1 MTLEEKRKKMLGSLI
16 GMPKLLHKPVLWKAL
31 ESLPQLYGNDL
42 VRWELDSI
50 RNSIL
55 KAESIKELE
64 HIDTDPERLAEKM
77 AALIREKAE
86 HSVYHAINAAGII
99 LHTALGRSPLAEE
112 AREALMVAATGYSTV
127 AIDRETGKRG
137 NRHLH
142 VEDLLCH
149 LTGAEA
155 AVCVNNN
162 AAATIVLL
170 NTMASG
176 KEVIVSRGQLV
187 EIGGAFR
194 IPDVMKRSNAKMV
207 EIGTTNKTHLKDY
220 RGAINEETGLLLRVH
235 ASNYLVTGFT
245 SEVPVKE
252 IADLAHEHDLPMA
265 DDIGSGCLVDI
276 TEFGLPHEPLVQ
288 DSVKDGADLICFSG
302 DKMVG
307 GPQCGII
314 VGKKKYIDQIK
325 KNPLVRAFRLGKLTY
340 SALEATLKLFLDKD
354 ILLARHPVMS
364 MMARKADEIGRKEQ
378 SFLRKIRPVI
388 AGKCEAKVVKG
399 FSLMGSGSL
408 PGRDIPSKL
417 IVLTPKDMSYDELAH
432 KFRKNDP
439 PIFVRVGREGVLMD
453 FRTIFPDDVQYLV
466 EAVKKIF
473 SSN

>member
-1 MTLEEKRKKMLGSLI
+1 MSIEEKRINLLNSLI
-16 GMPKLLHKPVLWKAL
+16 GMPKLLHKPALWQAL

-42 VRWELDSI
+42 VRWELDNL

-55 KAESIKELE
+55 NTETEDELDK
-64 HIDTDPERLAEKM
+64 IDIDPDRLAERLAF
-77 AALIREKAE
+77 LIREKAD
-86 HSVYHAINAAGII
+86 HSVHYAINAAGII

-112 AREALMVAATGYSTV
+112 AKEALMVAATGYSTV

-170 NTMASG
+170 NTMAAG

-194 IPDVMKRSNAKMV
+194 IPDVMKRSGAEMV
-207 EIGTTNKTHLKDY
+207 EVGTTNKTHFKDY
-220 RGAINEETGLLLRVH
+220 KEAITENTGLLLRVH

-245 SEVPVKE
+245 SEVSVKE
-252 IADLAHEHDLPMA
+252 IADLAHENDLPMA

-276 TEFGLPHEPLVQ
+276 TEFGLPAEPMVQ
-288 DSVKDGADLICFSG
+288 DSIRDGADLVCFSG
-302 DKMVG
+302 DKMLG

-340 SALEATLKLFLDKD
+340 SALEATLKLFLDKKV
-354 ILLARHPVMS
+354 LFERHPVMH
-364 MMARKADEIGRKEQ
+364 MLIRKADEIGRKEHA
-378 SFLRKIRPVI
+378 FLRKIRPLI
-388 AGKCEAKVVKG
+388 DGKCEAKVIKG

-417 IVLTPKDMSYDELAH
+417 ICLNPREISSDELAY

-439 PIFVRVGREGVLMD
+439 PIFTRVGREGVLID
-453 FRTIFPDDVQYLV
+453 FRTIFPDDVPHLV
-466 EAVKKIF
+466 EAFKRIF
-473 SSN
+473 GE